1 MASLGRMLSKAELTL
16 VKEFSRDR
24 KTNEIVSGV
33 AKLKV
38 AVKTLEEGKVLGR
51 GDFPKIQ

>member
-1 MASLGRMLSKAELTL
+1 MLSKAELTL